1 MNTHINLDK
10 IKGTPIFKALS
21 RLSVLL
27 ILFIILAFTTHNF
40 IKASNLST
48 ILLQVAVYA
57 VIAYG
62 VTFVLIV
69 GATDL
74 SAGSV
79 VGLAGIVTALL
90 LRDYNVS
97 PIVAIL
103 AGLATGLLCGFINGI
118 CVTYLKIMP
127 FIATLGT
134 SWIFRGFCQLIGDG
148 QPVTIRSSANPEAA
162 DGHRPI
168 FHGAGG
174 LPDKEQPGL
183 CGCHG
188 QPERRAEPAEGD
200 SEPGGEDGAE
210 CKRRTK
216 GDRSALCA
224 DDTEIIL
231 WRRSRDENRE

>member
-79 VGLAGIVTALL
+79 VGLAGQREWFLL
-90 LRDYNVS
+90 
-97 PIVAIL
+97 
-103 AGLATGLLCGFINGI
+103 
-118 CVTYLKIMP
+118 
-127 FIATLGT
+127 
-134 SWIFRGFCQLIGDG
+134 Q
-148 QPVTIRSSANPEAA
+148 
-162 DGHRPI
+162 
-168 FHGAGG
+168 
-174 LPDKEQPGL
+174 
-183 CGCHG
+183 
-188 QPERRAEPAEGD
+188 
-200 SEPGGEDGAE
+200 
-210 CKRRTK
+210 
-216 GDRSALCA
+216 
-224 DDTEIIL
+224 
-231 WRRSRDENRE
+231 